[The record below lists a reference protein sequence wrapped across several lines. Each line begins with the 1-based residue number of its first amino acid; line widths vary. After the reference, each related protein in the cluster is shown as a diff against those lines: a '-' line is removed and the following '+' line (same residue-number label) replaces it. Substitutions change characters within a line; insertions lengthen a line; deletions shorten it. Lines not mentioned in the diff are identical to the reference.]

1 MAGKKSGFSAGAN
14 KAVGKAFPKLRGVKI
29 RREKKPI
36 VCFVLPVRT
45 LAAFCMALFE
55 TLFLSLIALPSSR
68 NNLVSH

>member
-36 VCFVLPVRT
+36 KF
-45 LAAFCMALFE
+45 
-55 TLFLSLIALPSSR
+55 
-68 NNLVSH
+68 